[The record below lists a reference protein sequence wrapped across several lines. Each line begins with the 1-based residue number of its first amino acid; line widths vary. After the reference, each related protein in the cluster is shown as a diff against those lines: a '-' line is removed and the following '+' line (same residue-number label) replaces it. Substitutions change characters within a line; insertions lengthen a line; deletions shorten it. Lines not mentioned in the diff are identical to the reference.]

1 MYEYGDCDLLLLR
14 SLIIK
19 KTLYN
24 FANITKLG
32 GKLNKINLLR
42 LVGKSHAD
50 MTGLMNQAV

>member
-19 KTLYN
+19 MTLYN
-24 FANITKLG
+24 LANITKLWDE
-32 GKLNKINLLR
+32 LNKINLLR

-50 MTGLMNQAV
+50 MTELMNQAV

>member
-19 KTLYN
+19 MTLYN